1 MSDDDAEDVRRDDST
16 PEHSDPSPATDPAP
30 DGADTPEEVDED
42 VIGDPLIQDIRS
54 DSRHPRLARFAT
66 VLVMVTAGFMMT
78 TAAVNSRGH
87 DLRPER
93 DTDMATL
100 VRNQAS
106 HNAALQKEA
115 ASLRAQV
122 DELSKA
128 DQTPGVTSST
138 VPSASA
144 LAPSVGLGAVSG
156 KALRVT
162 LDDAPLSENPDG
174 VDANML
180 VVHQQDIQ
188 MVVNTL
194 WAGGAEAMT
203 IQGQRVTSTTAV
215 KCVGNTVVLHGVAYA
230 PPYVIEAIGDRAAME
245 QALDTS
251 ETVRIYKGYV
261 SAYQLGW
268 SVERV
273 GTVTMPAYTGTVA
286 MGHATPR

>member
-1 MSDDDAEDVRRDDST
+1 MSDDNDPDDVRPDDASVDIDEDRSQAT
-16 PEHSDPSPATDPAP
+16 TDPS
-30 DGADTPEEVDED
+30 
-42 VIGDPLIQDIRS
+42 IQDVRS
-54 DSRHPRLARFAT
+54 DSRHPRLARSAS
-66 VLVMVTAGFMMT
+66 VIVMALAGLMMT
-78 TAAVNSRGH
+78 TAATNSRGH

-100 VRNQAS
+100 VRSQAS

-115 ASLRAQV
+115 AGLRAQV
-122 DELSKA
+122 EDLSKA
-128 DQTPGVTSST
+128 NQTPGVTSS
-138 VPSASA
+138 VILSASA
-144 LAPSVGLGAVSG
+144 LAPSVGLEAVSG

-194 WAGGAEAMT
+194 WSGGAEAMT
-203 IQGQRVTSTTAV
+203 IQGQRVISTTAV

-230 PPYVIEAIGDRAAME
+230 PPYVIEAIGDLNAM
-245 QALDTS
+245 QKALDTS
-251 ETVRIYKGYV
+251 EAVRIYKEYV

-268 SVERV
+268 SVERA
-273 GTVTMPAYTGTVA
+273 GQVTMPAYTGAVA
-286 MGHATPR
+286 VSHATPR

>member
-1 MSDDDAEDVRRDDST
+1 MSDDNDPDDVRPDDASVDIDEDRSQAT
-16 PEHSDPSPATDPAP
+16 TDPS
-30 DGADTPEEVDED
+30 
-42 VIGDPLIQDIRS
+42 IQDVRS
-54 DSRHPRLARFAT
+54 DSRHPRLARSAS
-66 VLVMVTAGFMMT
+66 VIVMALAGLMMT
-78 TAAVNSRGH
+78 TAAINSRGH

-100 VRNQAS
+100 VRSQAS

-115 ASLRAQV
+115 AGLRAQV
-122 DELSKA
+122 EDLSKA
-128 DQTPGVTSST
+128 NQTPGVTSS
-138 VPSASA
+138 VISSASA
-144 LAPSVGLGAVSG
+144 LAPSVGLEAVSG

-194 WAGGAEAMT
+194 WSGGAEAMT
-203 IQGQRVTSTTAV
+203 IQGQRVISTTAV

-230 PPYVIEAIGDRAAME
+230 PPYVIEAIGDLNAM
-245 QALDTS
+245 QKALDTS
-251 ETVRIYKGYV
+251 EAVRIYKEYV

-268 SVERV
+268 SVERA
-273 GTVTMPAYTGTVA
+273 GPVTMPAYTGAVA
-286 MGHATPR
+286 VSHATPR

>member
-1 MSDDDAEDVRRDDST
+1 MSDDNDPDNVRPDDASVDIDEDRSQAT
-16 PEHSDPSPATDPAP
+16 TDPS
-30 DGADTPEEVDED
+30 
-42 VIGDPLIQDIRS
+42 IQDVRS
-54 DSRHPRLARFAT
+54 DSRHPRLARSAS
-66 VLVMVTAGFMMT
+66 VIVMALAGLMMT
-78 TAAVNSRGH
+78 TAATNSRGH

-100 VRNQAS
+100 VRSQAS

-115 ASLRAQV
+115 AGLRAQV
-122 DELSKA
+122 EDLSKA
-128 DQTPGVTSST
+128 NQTPGVTSS
-138 VPSASA
+138 VISSASA
-144 LAPSVGLGAVSG
+144 LAPSVGLEAVSG

-194 WAGGAEAMT
+194 WSGGAEAMT
-203 IQGQRVTSTTAV
+203 IQGQRVISTTAV

-230 PPYVIEAIGDRAAME
+230 PPYVIEAIGDLNAM
-245 QALDTS
+245 QKALDTS
-251 ETVRIYKGYV
+251 EAVRIYKEYV

-268 SVERV
+268 SVERA
-273 GTVTMPAYTGTVA
+273 GQVTMPAYTGAVA
-286 MGHATPR
+286 VSHATPR

>member
-1 MSDDDAEDVRRDDST
+1 MSDGNDPDDVRPDDASVDIDEDRSQAT
-16 PEHSDPSPATDPAP
+16 TDPS
-30 DGADTPEEVDED
+30 
-42 VIGDPLIQDIRS
+42 IQDVRS
-54 DSRHPRLARFAT
+54 DSRHPRLARSAS
-66 VLVMVTAGFMMT
+66 VIVMALAGLMMT
-78 TAAVNSRGH
+78 TAAINSRGH

-100 VRNQAS
+100 VRSQAS

-115 ASLRAQV
+115 AGLRAQV
-122 DELSKA
+122 EDLSKA
-128 DQTPGVTSST
+128 DQTPGATSS
-138 VPSASA
+138 VISSASA
-144 LAPSVGLGAVSG
+144 LAPSVGLEAVSG

-194 WAGGAEAMT
+194 WSGGAEAMT
-203 IQGQRVTSTTAV
+203 IQGQRVISTTAV

-230 PPYVIEAIGDRAAME
+230 PPYVIEAIGDLNAM
-245 QALDTS
+245 QKALDTS
-251 ETVRIYKGYV
+251 EAVRIYKEYV

-268 SVERV
+268 SVERA
-273 GTVTMPAYTGTVA
+273 GQVTMPAYTGAVA
-286 MGHATPR
+286 VSHATPR

>member
-1 MSDDDAEDVRRDDST
+1 MSDDNDPDDVRPDDASVDIDEDRSQAT
-16 PEHSDPSPATDPAP
+16 TDPS
-30 DGADTPEEVDED
+30 
-42 VIGDPLIQDIRS
+42 IQDVRS
-54 DSRHPRLARFAT
+54 DSRHPRLARSAS
-66 VLVMVTAGFMMT
+66 VIVMALAGLMMT
-78 TAAVNSRGH
+78 TAAINSRGH

-100 VRNQAS
+100 VRSQAS

-115 ASLRAQV
+115 AGLRAQV
-122 DELSKA
+122 QDLSKA
-128 DQTPGVTSST
+128 NQTPGVTSS
-138 VPSASA
+138 VISSASA
-144 LAPSVGLGAVSG
+144 LAPSVGLEAVSG

-194 WAGGAEAMT
+194 WSGGAEAMT
-203 IQGQRVTSTTAV
+203 IQGQRVISTTAV

-230 PPYVIEAIGDRAAME
+230 PPYVIEAIGDLNAM
-245 QALDTS
+245 QKALDTS
-251 ETVRIYKGYV
+251 EAVRIYKEYV

-268 SVERV
+268 SVERA
-273 GTVTMPAYTGTVA
+273 GQVTMPAYTGAVA
-286 MGHATPR
+286 VSHATPR